1 MTDTNLLLQPEITE
15 KIPGFANK
23 PWFKKLLHEMINNFQ
38 SENPQS
44 WNQISTK
51 LTISH
56 QRLYEVLNHEY
67 TKKKIQE
74 IVNQQG
80 IKDLSEIYLNVKKNS
95 KNPQHAALWLKY
107 FSPVQPKDQ
116 VAGGNIILNLN
127 LFRADVISDKVNKDV
142 EIEEA
147 EYTPVVQ
154 ADDKQ

>member
-80 IKDLSEIYLNVKKNS
+80 IKDL
-95 KNPQHAALWLKY
+95 
-107 FSPVQPKDQ
+107 
-116 VAGGNIILNLN
+116 
-127 LFRADVISDKVNKDV
+127 
-142 EIEEA
+142 
-147 EYTPVVQ
+147 
-154 ADDKQ
+154 